1 MANADET
8 KFADVGAA
16 MAANLYGKAKF
27 DAGEVPPY
35 FMLHKDTIR
44 TFLHEKM
51 ELLGAE
57 GRLLGLWGIELALV
71 AALLTST
78 FKDFGGLKGDT
89 IGGVFIVF
97 SIITGWMILRDTISW
112 WRTRSK
118 CSVDHLAD
126 ELGRRGAAIRPEVPK
141 P

>member
-1 MANADET
+1 MAEGNAMGKSDA
-8 KFADVGAA
+8 KFADMGAA
-16 MAANLYGKAKF
+16 MTANLYAKAKF

-57 GRLLGLWGIELALV
+57 GRLLGLWGIELALI

-78 FKDFGGLKGDT
+78 FKDFGGIK
-89 IGGVFIVF
+89 VF
-97 SIITGWMILRDTISW
+97 SIIRGWMILRDTISW
-112 WRTRSK
+112 WKNRAK
-118 CSVDHLAD
+118 CSVDDLAD
-126 ELGRRGAAIRPEVPK
+126 ELGRRGAVIRHDAPERE
-141 P
+141 